1 MECWRMPLND
11 HEQKILEEIER
22 QFRAEDPDL
31 VRAATSLPLTRF
43 AMRSVRLLIVGVVVG
58 FLLMLATFSFNT
70 IIALIGFVVM
80 VGAATGLVQALKSS
94 SHRSSAQIV
103 EGGTVEAIRNR
114 WPFRR

>member
-1 MECWRMPLND
+1 MPLND

-31 VRAATSLPLTRF
+31 VRAATSRPPTRF
-43 AMRSVRLLIVGVVVG
+43 ATRSVRLLIVGVVVG
-58 FLLMLATFSFNT
+58 FLFMIATFSFNT

-80 VGAATGLVQALKSS
+80 VGAATGLVQVLKLS
-94 SHRSSAQIV
+94 SHRSYGQTV
-103 EGGTVEAIRNR
+103 GGGTIEAMKNR